1 MLQAVSATLVACHCR
16 SCNAMGFAVV
26 VGVCGAGAKDE
37 SQWAHGAT
45 GDNHEIYIYIY
56 VFLQARELKALAP
69 IQLATRCCGVSSVCC
84 FEVIRYHLLSASS
97 CSLFSVLL

>member
-56 VFLQARELKALAP
+56 MYFCRPGNLKPWLQFNLQRVAAGFLLYAAL
-69 IQLATRCCGVSSVCC
+69 R
-84 FEVIRYHLLSASS
+84 
-97 CSLFSVLL
+97 